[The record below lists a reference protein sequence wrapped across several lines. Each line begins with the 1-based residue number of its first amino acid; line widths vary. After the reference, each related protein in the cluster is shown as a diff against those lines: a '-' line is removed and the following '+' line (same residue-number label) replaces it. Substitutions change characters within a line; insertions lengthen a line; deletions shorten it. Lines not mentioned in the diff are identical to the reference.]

1 MVHQSNLTNFATCWF
16 GTPKQT
22 PQCSTR
28 LPRFSQTERGN
39 LTQRLTLWDKLLG
52 LGKVLKLTILFVTH
66 AGRLNSKH
74 WLQKKE
80 VKSDA
85 GWCTSMSKEPIAS
98 KPGFYFTDFFP
109 PPLLNGII
117 STSSRWF
124 FRVHPMARRYF
135 LTRLYL
141 CPTRVCLTCSICGSA
156 MDVPIFQIPLVS
168 CPLENVLWN

>member
-1 MVHQSNLTNFATCWF
+1 MVHQSNLTNFATWWF

-22 PQCSTR
+22 LQWSTR

-52 LGKVLKLTILFVTH
+52 LGKVLKLTILFVIH

-80 VKSDA
+80 VKSDT

-98 KPGFYFTDFFP
+98 KPAFYFTDFSPHLCLMESFRQAQDDSLECTRWP
-109 PPLLNGII
+109 EDI
-117 STSSRWF
+117 SSRGCIY
-124 FRVHPMARRYF
+124 ARHVYASLAVF
-135 LTRLYL
+135 VDQPWMFVYISNT
-141 CPTRVCLTCSICGSA
+141 TC
-156 MDVPIFQIPLVS
+156 
-168 CPLENVLWN
+168 